1 MANNTGGKFSGVPG
15 EAALYNLLPKGWTLL
30 STIAMGIGF
39 AVYAWFSIEANA
51 GAIQQML
58 EDNKAQADA
67 TQGLHTEQQL
77 MKQKFDLYIIDQERR
92 DRAMAD
98 RDEAQRELLERI
110 LNDIR
115 RPPAR

>member
-1 MANNTGGKFSGVPG
+1 MANNTGGKFAGVPG
-15 EAALYNLLPKGWTLL
+15 EATLYNLMPKGWTLTL
-30 STIAMGIGF
+30 ALGTAIAYS
-39 AVYAWFSIEANA
+39 VYAWFGIEANSA
-51 GAIQQML
+51 AIKQML
-58 EDNKAQADA
+58 EDNKAQAQA

-77 MKQKFDLYIIDQERR
+77 MKQKFDLYILDQERR

-98 RDEAQRELLERI
+98 RDKAQRELLERI